1 MRNLFLTVLLF
12 IATTSSAQVIKSNTL
27 KSYKEGDML
36 EKGIYSDKKDAIAAD
51 TWQGAFA
58 SKPVEGAISPIIGCP
73 LTYKGYKE
81 DGPSIAIGFPEG
93 VKGSRNSVFAMTDS
107 GKKYSKGTFYLSFLV
122 DFSKLGSN
130 DLAEFLSLNASHVGG
145 SNRGQVLVAREGRDK
160 IRFELGLQKNR
171 NQAPMAYDYNKTHLL
186 VVKVDYSANQLSLFI
201 NPDLEASEPV
211 ADVIVNGDEGALTAG
226 LRAFSVRNRSGY
238 AGNIGNFRFTK
249 SWTDVFTL

>member
-1 MRNLFLTVLLF
+1 MLFR
-12 IATTSSAQVIKSNTL
+12 
-27 KSYKEGDML
+27 
-36 EKGIYSDKKDAIAAD
+36 
-51 TWQGAFA
+51 
-58 SKPVEGAISPIIGCP
+58 
-73 LTYKGYKE
+73 
-81 DGPSIAIGFPEG
+81 
-93 VKGSRNSVFAMTDS
+93 SRF
-107 GKKYSKGTFYLSFLV
+107 G
-122 DFSKLGSN
+122 
-130 DLAEFLSLNASHVGG
+130 
-145 SNRGQVLVAREGRDK
+145 
-160 IRFELGLQKNR
+160 LGLQKNR